1 MPLRYFDREG
11 RNGRVPASARC
22 LDQRDAMPRVLW
34 DFAERGCGAT
44 GVARFAACGR
54 ASRALEAATR
64 GTTRD
69 VGIYVRQAIE
79 TEAALFARGAAHVMT
94 LYQPPKQ
101 LGNLRFWNI

>member
-1 MPLRYFDREG
+1 MLLRYFDHEG

-34 DFAERGCGAT
+34 DFVERGRDAVEDEAP

-64 GTTRD
+64 GTARD

-94 LYQPPKQ
+94 LYQPHQ
-101 LGNLRFWNI
+101 SI